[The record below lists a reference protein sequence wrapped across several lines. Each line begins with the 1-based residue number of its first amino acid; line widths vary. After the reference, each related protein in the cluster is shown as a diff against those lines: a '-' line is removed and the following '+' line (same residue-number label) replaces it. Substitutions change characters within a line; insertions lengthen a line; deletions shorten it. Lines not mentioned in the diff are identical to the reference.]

1 MDENFC
7 RSIADLTSFKD
18 VVIYGAGNTGVN
30 MLNIMNILGKKV
42 LFFLDQDKE
51 KQKSG
56 FWGYEVKKPEDILKI
71 DRSNIIILT
80 AVGAQS
86 EVREL
91 LIGLGLQEGTEF
103 VNPLPLCYQLC
114 DAFDTLL
121 GYSRSTDVN
130 GFHTMREGEHNATNR
145 NLLCL
150 GGSNTD
156 YSMYGITSWP
166 KYLSELLEMEH
177 HDITVLNGGVTGYN
191 SSQELL
197 KLIREGLELHPFLV
211 ISYSGINDMVKLPGM
226 GAHGIENV
234 WNNIL
239 NKKNL
244 DSAMLAN
251 DFTITHG
258 AQTQM
263 DSAEYW
269 YRNEKIM
276 SYICRGFSIPFLG
289 ILQPSTYTKSSE
301 ERSFYE
307 KRSLCANTERI
318 ENHFK
323 KARDLIKNG
332 AEKNIID
339 LTTLFDHKEDIY
351 IDTCHVSERGNKI
364 IAEAIY
370 QIMKERKL
378 I

>member
-1 MDENFC
+1 MNENFC
-7 RSIADLTSFKD
+7 RSIVDLISSRD
-18 VVIYGAGNTGVN
+18 VVIYGAGHNGAM
-30 MLNIMNILGKKV
+30 MLNFMNILEKKV
-42 LFFLDQDKE
+42 LYFLDQNKE

-56 FWGYEVKKPEDILKI
+56 FWGYAVKRPEDILKE

-80 AVGAQS
+80 AVGAQK
-86 EVREL
+86 EVRER
-91 LIGLGLQEGTEF
+91 LIGLGLQEGKEF
-103 VNPLPLCYQLC
+103 VNVMPLRFQLC

-130 GFHTMREGEHNATNR
+130 GFHNMKEGEQNLANR
-145 NLLCL
+145 TLLCL

-156 YSMYGITSWP
+156 YSMYGIKSWP
-166 KYLSELLEMEH
+166 KLLSERLETEH
-177 HDITVLNGGVTGYN
+177 SDITVLNGGVTGYN

-197 KLIREGLELHPFLV
+197 KLIREGLELQPFLV

-226 GAHGIENV
+226 GAHGIDNV
-234 WNNIL
+234 WKNIS
-239 NKKNL
+239 NEVDL
-244 DSAMLAN
+244 DSELLIN

-258 AQTQM
+258 VQTQM

-269 YRNEKIM
+269 YRNERIM

-289 ILQPSTYTKSSE
+289 ILQPSTYTKSCK
-301 ERSFYE
+301 ERSLYE
-307 KRSLCANTERI
+307 KRALCANTERI

-323 KARDLIKNG
+323 KAKDLIKSG
-332 AEKNIID
+332 GEKDIID
-339 LTTLFDHKEDIY
+339 LTMLFNHKEDIY

-370 QIMKERKL
+370 QLMKERKF